1 MEVQTHLLK
10 VLVFVPA
17 GRKEGCCLV
26 REGRVAAATEDFQ
39 RGEGMG
45 DQMWKEADR
54 CKLLIDFSQV
64 SRASSLAKS
73 GEQQSSSGGKNLGR

>member
-26 REGRVAAATEDFQ
+26 REKRVAAATEDFQ

-45 DQMWKEADR
+45 EQMWKEADR
-54 CKLLIDFSQV
+54 CKLLIDSLKSRVPPLWQSQ
-64 SRASSLAKS
+64 
-73 GEQQSSSGGKNLGR
+73 GNNNLQVVERI